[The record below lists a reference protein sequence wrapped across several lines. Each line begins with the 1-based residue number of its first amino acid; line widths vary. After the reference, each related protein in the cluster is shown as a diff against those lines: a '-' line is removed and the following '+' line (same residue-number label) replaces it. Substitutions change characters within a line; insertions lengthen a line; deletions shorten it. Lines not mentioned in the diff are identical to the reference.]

1 MEVYDDS
8 GEYLGTAGRSVV
20 VNTGHQETL
29 FCCSFDTDDDLV
41 TSKLSLKLLSLRGK
55 DQFVITSLSVGLM
68 ENYGGGGGGESTG
81 EKEMSRQW
89 STQLIQQSLHD
100 LSPFLHTL
108 VNSLHDQPHHQPA
121 AGTQDSSEMPC
132 DMMKLFTIL
141 KGARQAKEETKRKA
155 HELIVQE
162 AKPELEETVEE
173 ATPVTQE
180 ETCNDSLG
188 ELEVKLKQFVV
199 DQLSK
204 LEEKIEAKLN
214 ELLERVENLE
224 LNSISQ

>member
-1 MEVYDDS
+1 
-8 GEYLGTAGRSVV
+8 
-20 VNTGHQETL
+20 
-29 FCCSFDTDDDLV
+29 
-41 TSKLSLKLLSLRGK
+41 
-55 DQFVITSLSVGLM
+55 
-68 ENYGGGGGGESTG
+68 
-81 EKEMSRQW
+81 
-89 STQLIQQSLHD
+89 
-100 LSPFLHTL
+100 
-108 VNSLHDQPHHQPA
+108 
-121 AGTQDSSEMPC
+121 MPC

-141 KGARQAKEETKRKA
+141 KGARQAKEEAKRKA